1 MCSVDIKLLLYLLFL
16 SSPFLRELKT
26 DIIPGGLI
34 GNELS
39 GFKVSEG
46 SFLMKYALTPRPHE
60 TPPCSTTLK
69 LHLACFS
76 FKVKHVTCGRA
87 SGLIA
92 PAVNQHLTL
101 SIYIP
106 EAAFSSLF
114 WSSGRRDQD
123 VLLMFLCIFVNS

>member
-1 MCSVDIKLLLYLLFL
+1 MCSVDIKLLLYSLFL

-69 LHLACFS
+69 LH
-76 FKVKHVTCGRA
+76 
-87 SGLIA
+87 
-92 PAVNQHLTL
+92 
-101 SIYIP
+101 
-106 EAAFSSLF
+106 
-114 WSSGRRDQD
+114 
-123 VLLMFLCIFVNS
+123 